1 MLEVVRQD
9 FITTAR
15 AKGLTERTVLF
26 KHAMKNALIPILT
39 VLGLQV
45 GNVIQGAVV
54 TETIFA
60 WPGVGQLAI
69 TSILARDYPT
79 IQGIVLMVTVAYMVA
94 NLLVDVAYAVVDP
107 RVSYA

>member
-1 MLEVVRQD
+1 
-9 FITTAR
+9 
-15 AKGLTERTVLF
+15 
-26 KHAMKNALIPILT
+26 
-39 VLGLQV
+39 
-45 GNVIQGAVV
+45 
-54 TETIFA
+54 
-60 WPGVGQLAI
+60 VGQLAI